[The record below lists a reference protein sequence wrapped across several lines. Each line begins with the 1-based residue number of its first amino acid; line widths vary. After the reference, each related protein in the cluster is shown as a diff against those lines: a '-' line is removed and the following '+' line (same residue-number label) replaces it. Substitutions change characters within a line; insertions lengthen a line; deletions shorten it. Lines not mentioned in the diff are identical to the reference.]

1 MSTQCAGTELIGP
14 LVAQECRVSTVRIP
28 VRLLLWLVG
37 QECTICEK
45 IIPKQLLLWLIAQE
59 CKDSDRRNPL
69 LLLWWLSPR
78 SAWIIMI
85 NSTAT
90 PLVVCHPG
98 VQVAQEC
105 RAPHK
110 EIYSSSFMAGRPG
123 AQGLI

>member
-69 LLLWWLSPR
+69 LLLWWFVTQECTVYNDKFHGNSSSGLSPR
-78 SAWIIMI
+78 SAG
-85 NSTAT
+85 
-90 PLVVCHPG
+90 CPG
-98 VQVAQEC
+98 VQGTIQ
-105 RAPHK
+105 RNPQQLL
-110 EIYSSSFMAGRPG
+110 YGW
-123 AQGLI
+123 